1 MMEKRIPVWLDVDTG
16 IDDAQAI
23 LAVSRLPLD
32 IRGISAVNGNVSLE
46 HTLLNTRRVC
56 ALAGL
61 NVPVYPGADRPLFRD
76 PCPATHVHGADGLC
90 GAELPEPRGEALTT
104 PAWDAL
110 WQEARRRP
118 GELQVVA
125 TGPLT
130 NLAIAFAKYPQ
141 LPSLLKRILLM
152 GGGAEGGGIRGGN
165 STPAAEFNFF
175 ADPHAAQAVC
185 KCGAPLVICGL
196 DVTMRAYL
204 TPDEKAVITNCGSAA
219 GRFFGQATARN
230 LQFHLEKGVPGLC
243 LHDMCPLLYLTHP
256 QLFSGQE
263 AGVYVETRGT
273 YTFGQ
278 MVTDLWSD
286 FQFPKKN
293 AFVVLDVDRPA
304 FVQLVQSLLTAV

>member
-1 MMEKRIPVWLDVDTG
+1 MSERIPVWLDVDTG

-23 LAVSRLPLD
+23 LAASRLPLD
-32 IRGISAVNGNVSLE
+32 IRGISAVNGNVALA
-46 HTLLNTRRVC
+46 HTYENTRRVC

-76 PCPATHVHGADGLC
+76 TYTATHVHGADGLC
-90 GAELPEPRGEALTT
+90 GAPLPEPLRAPDTT

-110 WQEARRRP
+110 WQEAQRFP

-130 NLAIAFAKYPQ
+130 NLAIAFSKYPK
-141 LPSLLKRILLM
+141 LPSLLKRILIM
-152 GGGAEGGGIRGGN
+152 GGGAEGGGVHGGN
-165 STPAAEFNFF
+165 STPAAEFNFY

-185 KCGAPLVICGL
+185 KCSAPLVLCGL

-204 TPDEKAVITNCGSAA
+204 TPGEMDVITNCGSAA
-219 GRFFGQATARN
+219 GRFFGQATAKN

-243 LHDMCPLLYLTHP
+243 LHDICPVLYLVYP
-256 QLFSGQE
+256 EMFSGEE
-263 AGVYVETRGT
+263 AGVYVETRGK
-273 YTFGQ
+273 YTFGK

-304 FVQLVQSLLTAV
+304 FVERVQTLLTSV

>member
-23 LAVSRLPLD
+23 LAASRLPLD

-118 GELQVVA
+118 GDLQVVA

-165 STPAAEFNFF
+165 STPAAEFNFC

-204 TPDEKAVITNCGSAA
+204 TPDEMAVITNCGSAA

-243 LHDMCPLLYLTHP
+243 LHDMCPLLYLTHS

-273 YTFGQ
+273 YTLGQ